1 MVLPSVYTLNE
12 MNIAAEPTRDYCFD
26 IRELHKAY
34 ALTFRKFILRP
45 AFLHGSD
52 PGSDR
57 DDALAYSESD

>member
-26 IRELHKAY
+26 IRELHKA
-34 ALTFRKFILRP
+34 LPTTFRKFILRP
-45 AFLHGSD
+45 AFLHGSIRI
-52 PGSDR
+52 DR